1 MKLSFNQNN
10 TRIKNKFTNLVNYEY
25 EWNKMYW
32 HGKGQ
37 GGYSKHTQRQYI
49 YSNLILVDVT
59 KTKQKLWSIHER
71 G

>member
-1 MKLSFNQNN
+1 MNMSGTKC
-10 TRIKNKFTNLVNYEY
+10 TGMAK
-25 EWNKMYW
+25 
-32 HGKGQ
+32 GK